1 MNKIL
6 QIEWQAR
13 SFAASKFII
22 EKNLLRM
29 NVKNVLSEYLGKD
42 TFGVFLA
49 RKWKRKK
56 IAFLRRQLVTF
67 N

>member
-49 RKWKRKK
+49 RK
-56 IAFLRRQLVTF
+56 
-67 N
+67 